1 MLPNQEKKIKQ
12 INWDWL
18 TRIHIKQLYYAQ
30 HFHNYLFILYVS
42 TNKWLS
48 LFVSIK
54 ILNPQQLPNLAP
66 T

>member
-18 TRIHIKQLYYAQ
+18 TRIHIKQLYYDQ
-30 HFHNYLFILYVS
+30 LFHNYLFILYVS